1 MASPGPGPYTGP
13 VRVSARLLAL
23 LVAVCASPV
32 AVGCAKTQKLETQAP
47 EVPKSVADLDHFAIG
62 LNQFALLPLE
72 HPRRE
77 PFRRVLLD
85 YLVGY
90 IDRTLKDDRPE
101 EAANA
106 LQFAA
111 TLWRP
116 AELRGE
122 RRIEAGLSAAAHRI
136 YAVAARRGN
145 EGPALFA
152 VSVEQQFGDE
162 AARARAVATWTE
174 IEGWLVRNGNFSD
187 EPVLRHE
194 ELEGAIEETAANF
207 PSPFVVQRLA
217 DLAVRAAR
225 HQLGQH
231 VARQAAGARPDPAR
245 AALRP
250 LGDRRPD
257 AARRGAN
264 LPPRCPRHA
273 GRWRGLA
280 ARGFGQLAL
289 QHIQVHL
296 RAADQRVLRAM
307 VWWRTGSAWR
317 ARKPVMMA
325 AVWRRPRRVIA

>member
-101 EAANA
+101 EATNA

-162 AARARAVATWTE
+162 AARGARVHARGVAVEAVRVGAGHLLGLGRGVLGE
-174 IEGWLVRNGNFSD
+174 IEQVVILDPALHRPAAFQVPDG
-187 EPVLRHE
+187 
-194 ELEGAIEETAANF
+194 LE
-207 PSPFVVQRLA
+207 
-217 DLAVRAAR
+217 DAAR
-225 HQLGQH
+225 HQPP
-231 VARQAAGARPDPAR
+231 VAQAQVRRAFQDGGVDAVEHRQ
-245 AALRP
+245 
-250 LGDRRPD
+250 
-257 AARRGAN
+257 
-264 LPPRCPRHA
+264 
-273 GRWRGLA
+273 
-280 ARGFGQLAL
+280 
-289 QHIQVHL
+289 
-296 RAADQRVLRAM
+296 
-307 VWWRTGSAWR
+307 
-317 ARKPVMMA
+317 
-325 AVWRRPRRVIA
+325 